1 MLLFHKI
8 FEAGSF
14 LVLAKN
20 SERDKSEG
28 TSYIKG
34 QIPYKKSNMLK

>member
-8 FEAGSF
+8 FEAGTF

-34 QIPYKKSNMLK
+34 QIPYKKSKMLK